1 MANVVAVG
9 GSGHTN
15 VVVTETSHRSKMS
28 NARAA
33 ACVGI
38 VMYITALVLVGWNE
52 YNTVQVREAI
62 DAAEMSAEEADCDN
76 LSNDL
81 QGELVF
87 VNCPVTDME
96 TLAVSAPFAA
106 PYEDVWAS
114 TTALR
119 VTPTVNILPLS
130 HLVVKYFV
138 VDRKADRLLC
148 VCVCLCVSVCSR
160 WSTSHGRRFHPA
172 GP

>member
-1 MANVVAVG
+1 
-9 GSGHTN
+9 
-15 VVVTETSHRSKMS
+15 
-28 NARAA
+28 
-33 ACVGI
+33 
-38 VMYITALVLVGWNE
+38 
-52 YNTVQVREAI
+52 
-62 DAAEMSAEEADCDN
+62 
-76 LSNDL
+76 
-81 QGELVF
+81 
-87 VNCPVTDME
+87 VTDME